1 MGLLRPATPGFLVTL
16 AATILLAVVS
26 FNVPIIKS
34 IYFLKATITES
45 DQTGIITLGTLGY
58 CLDLNGNQTCSK
70 PAVGYKI
77 DINALLDNTTKI
89 QIPEVLVKWIT
100 YALVLHIVALILAGI
115 SAVFGLLA
123 HVREMSMAYCSTC
136 VSGFSAAVALV
147 AFIFDVVLFFL
158 TRTRVNDSGGH
169 AEIGTALWLTLA
181 AWVLLFFAGCFYGL
195 GRCCIRRRPRGFDR
209 EARPNVDTGYAEQ
222 VRLEAVKA
230 EADRKARQAAGKN
243 EVGLPAFQEYER
255 QPLTSK
261 SDEHEQFVEEAG
273 NIVPYHVKTP
283 SNGAGLGAGTAAY
296 ARQGNQQ
303 TTYAGGY
310 AQAAPGNRSV
320 DAYYN
325 NSAPTA
331 HPVPARQGS
340 THTQSAYSDPYA
352 PSIAPAAVAGATAA
366 GGYLAAD
373 AYGQYG
379 HQQQLSAASGYGHG
393 PRGTSSVSQPDG
405 SAYNTGA
412 AYNTGT
418 GYNNVVDPFAAQ
430 PSQTQFNPDTYNA
443 SSYMYGQVSASSPQ
457 SAVAAANTNPYRA
470 TPERNYTL
478 GGGGYGANVVPA
490 LDQNRASPAPSSSV
504 YSATTSTMYPINTS
518 VSPPPM
524 PQPASPRGPR
534 EPATTTSQPL
544 VSSPVQ
550 EQPPYNEAPPMYD
563 AATAQPPGQWGAKH

>member
-16 AATILLAVVS
+16 VATILLAVVS
-26 FNVPIIKS
+26 FNVPINKS

-45 DQTGIITLGTLGY
+45 GQTGIITLGTLGY

-77 DINALLDNTTKI
+77 GMLESLYIRLRSLQLHALLDINALLDNTTKI

-100 YALVLHIVALILAGI
+100 YALVLHIVALVLAGI

-136 VSGFSAAVALV
+136 VSGFSAAVAMV
-147 AFIFDVVLFFL
+147 AFIFDIVLFFL

-169 AEIGTALWLTLA
+169 AEIGIAVWLTLA
-181 AWVLLFFAGCFYGL
+181 AWILLFFAGCFYGL

-209 EARPNVDTGYAEQ
+209 EARPTVDGGYAEQ

-261 SDEHEQFVEEAG
+261 SDEHEQYVEEAG
-273 NIVPYHVKTP
+273 NVVPYHSTTP

-303 TTYAGGY
+303 TGYAGGY
-310 AQAAPGNRSV
+310 AQAAPGTRSV

-325 NSAPTA
+325 NGAPSAP
-331 HPVPARQGS
+331 VRQGS
-340 THTQSAYSDPYA
+340 THTQSAYSEPYA
-352 PSIAPAAVAGATAA
+352 PSIAPAAVAGAAA
-366 GGYLAAD
+366 GGYLAANT
-373 AYGQYG
+373 YGQYG

-393 PRGTSSVSQPDG
+393 PRGTSCK
-405 SAYNTGA
+405 YTER
-412 AYNTGT
+412 
-418 GYNNVVDPFAAQ
+418 
-430 PSQTQFNPDTYNA
+430 
-443 SSYMYGQVSASSPQ
+443 
-457 SAVAAANTNPYRA
+457 VAAPSGIDTIVRP
-470 TPERNYTL
+470 
-478 GGGGYGANVVPA
+478 
-490 LDQNRASPAPSSSV
+490 LDGF
-504 YSATTSTMYPINTS
+504 TT
-518 VSPPPM
+518 
-524 PQPASPRGPR
+524 R
-534 EPATTTSQPL
+534 
-544 VSSPVQ
+544 
-550 EQPPYNEAPPMYD
+550 
-563 AATAQPPGQWGAKH
+563 